1 MMFAELFKKFANP
14 EALWLIPLF
23 FLLAIFDW
31 RKQGWL
37 RLPLSS
43 TLLLAGAKRGWRPR
57 LEFLPSLIKFAGIA
71 LVIVAL
77 ARPQDSNKH
86 TEIKSDGVDIILTL
100 DTSGSMKALDM
111 KLNGKESDRLEVVK
125 SVVRDFISG
134 REFDRIGMV
143 VFGQEAFTQC
153 PLTLDYDILR
163 GYLELLEIGMAGD
176 GTAIGDGLAM
186 SVKRLMKS
194 QAKSRVVVLL
204 TDGDNNAGEVSPEI
218 AAEMA
223 KKHKIK
229 VYTIA
234 VGSGDKL
241 VPFPMQ
247 TPFGFTRRQMVKL
260 EVNEELLKKIASET
274 GGEFYSADS
283 METLQAIYAKINELE
298 KSEVKRSE
306 FTEYEELYLDD
317 LIPGMIL
324 LGAGWLLR
332 PLVFLRVP

>member
-1 MMFAELFKKFANP
+1 MTGDFLANFSSP
-14 EALWLIPLF
+14 EAFWFIPI
-23 FLLAIFDW
+23 FLVLLLFDW
-31 RKQGWL
+31 RKPRLL

-43 TLLLAGAKRGWRPR
+43 TLILADAKAGWRSR
-57 LEFLPSLIKFAGIA
+57 FEFLPSLVKFIGIV
-71 LVIVAL
+71 LIVFAL
-77 ARPQDSNKH
+77 ARPQESNKH
-86 TEIKSDGVDIILTL
+86 TEIKSDGVDIILAL

-111 KLNGKESDRLEVVK
+111 RLNGRESDRLEVVK

-143 VFGQEAFTQC
+143 VFGHEAFTQC
-153 PLTLDYDILR
+153 PLTLDYDILL

-194 QAKSRVVVLL
+194 QAKSRVVILL

-223 KKHKIK
+223 KKHKIR

-234 VGSGDKL
+234 VGSKDKL
-241 VPFPMQ
+241 VPFPVQ
-247 TPFGFTRRQMVKL
+247 TPFGFTQRQMVKL
-260 EVNEELLKKIASET
+260 EINEDLLKKIAVET

-306 FTEYEELYLDD
+306 FTEYEELYLDY
-317 LIPGMIL
+317 LVPGMIL

-332 PLVFLRVP
+332 PLAFLRVP